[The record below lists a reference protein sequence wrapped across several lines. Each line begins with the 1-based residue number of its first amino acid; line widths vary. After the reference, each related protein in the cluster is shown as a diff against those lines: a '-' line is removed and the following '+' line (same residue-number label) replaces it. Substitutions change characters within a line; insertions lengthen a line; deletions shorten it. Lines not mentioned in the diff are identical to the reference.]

1 MARRNAKIRLA
12 ILGGALSLL
21 VLLGAGG
28 ATSWWVIQD
37 GVEQRA
43 LVDRTHAMIES
54 LLETETSLIEAVTER
69 NLVLSTGGAQTSD
82 AMEMA
87 LERGRRNL
95 DQLAGMMQSP
105 VQRDRLATFTEGF
118 AQLGQRLRA
127 TLAAQERGET
137 QELMP
142 LIREATRDRRNLF
155 RLSGEMTAEERR
167 LLALRAAAAQETNGK
182 VAWLF
187 GVMLLF
193 ALLIGGLGLWALYR
207 HLHGNAERY
216 ATLAASERQAQ
227 AANAALAESQG
238 RLQSI
243 LDHARDPILV
253 VEGDNTISV
262 VNQAAA
268 EQFRMTVA
276 GMLGQPVQAL
286 VPAFGA
292 RSGEVLGMR
301 PDGSSFPAEI
311 SIGQYVEQGRN
322 ASVCVLRDVTERRRL
337 EQLKSEF
344 VSTVSHELRTPLT
357 SIRASLGLIAGGVAG
372 EVSPEVRELL
382 DIAYNNSERLVLL
395 VNDILDM
402 EKIESGRLE
411 FRRER
416 LPARR
421 VLEQAVESNRAY
433 GAQFGVDF
441 VLTPPAGPEAAD
453 HADAAVYAD
462 VGRIQQ
468 VLANLLSNAAKFSP
482 RDGVVEVGLAI
493 DAGNVTFQVRDHG
506 KGIPVEFRDR
516 IFQRFAQADS
526 SDVRQKGGTGLG
538 LSISKAI
545 VEHHGGVVGFEDAE
559 GGGTLFWFTLPRL
572 AERLPIQAPMPAAAG
587 KGRRRAL
594 IVEDDADV
602 ALLLSRMLGQH
613 GWDSEVARNA
623 AEAFESLDRASFDAM
638 TLDLMLPDEDGLS
651 VFRRLRQRPDGQ
663 ALPVIVVSA
672 IADQGKVQLNGDA
685 VGVVDWLDK
694 PIDQMRLREALRQA
708 LRSSDRP
715 ARILHV
721 EDDYDIVRVVSA
733 VMGDEA
739 QIIPARTLA
748 EARATLAAD
757 ASFALVIVDVGLPD
771 GSGLDLLGE
780 LRHLPKPPPVLIF
793 SASDYDA
800 GTARHVA
807 ASLVKSRTENGELHE
822 TIRHLIEQLPPGGA
836 PEAQP

>member
-1 MARRNAKIRLA
+1 MARRNANIRPA

-37 GVEQRA
+37 GVEQRE
-43 LVDRTHAMIES
+43 LVDSTHAMIEN

-95 DQLAGMMQSP
+95 DQLAWMMQSP
-105 VQRDRLATFTEGF
+105 VQRDRLATFTGGF
-118 AQLGQRLRA
+118 AQLAQRLRA

-276 GMLGQPVQAL
+276 GMIGQPVQAL

-441 VLTPPAGPEAAD
+441 VLTPPVGPEAAD

-572 AERLPIQAPMPAAAG
+572 AERLPIQAPVPAAG

-739 QIIPARTLA
+739 QIVPARTLA

-822 TIRHLIEQLPPGGA
+822 TIRHLIEQLPPGGG

>member
-1 MARRNAKIRLA
+1 MARRNARIRLA

-28 ATSWWVIQD
+28 ATAWWVIQD

-43 LVDRTHAMIES
+43 LVDRTHAMIEN

-87 LERGRRNL
+87 LERGKRNL
-95 DQLAGMMQSP
+95 DQLDEMMQSP
-105 VQRDRLATFTEGF
+105 DQRVRLATFTQGF
-118 AQLGQRLRA
+118 TQLGQRLRA
-127 TLAAQERGET
+127 TLAAQERGQA

-142 LIREATRDRRNLF
+142 LIREATRDRRALF
-155 RLSGEMTAEERR
+155 RLSTEMTAEERR
-167 LLALRAAAAQETNGK
+167 LLALRAAAAQETNGN

-187 GVMLLF
+187 GGMLVV

-227 AANAALAESQG
+227 AANAALEESQG

-268 EQFRMTVA
+268 EQFRMTVEA
-276 GMLGQPVQAL
+276 MIGQPVQAL

-421 VLEQAVESNRAY
+421 ILEQAVEANRAY
-433 GAQFGVDF
+433 GAQFGVGF
-441 VLTPPAGPEAAD
+441 TLTPPEGPD
-453 HADAAVYAD
+453 ADAAVYAD
-462 VGRIQQ
+462 AGRIQQ

-482 RDGVVEVGLAI
+482 RDGVVEVSLAI
-493 DAGNVTFQVRDHG
+493 DAGNITFHVRDHG
-506 KGIPVEFRDR
+506 KGIPAEFRDR

-545 VEHHGGVVGFEDAE
+545 VEHHGGVVGFDDAE

-572 AERLPIQAPMPAAAG
+572 AERLPMQSPMPAATG

-651 VFRRLRQRPDGQ
+651 VFRRLRQRPDGK

-694 PIDQMRLREALRQA
+694 PIDQLRLREALRQA
-708 LRSSDRP
+708 LRTSDRP

-721 EDDYDIVRVVSA
+721 EDDHDIVRVVSA

-757 ASFALVIVDVGLPD
+757 ANFALVIVDVGLPD

-807 ASLVKSRTENGELHE
+807 ASLVKSRTENRELHE
-822 TIRHLIEQLPPGGA
+822 TIRHLIEQLPPGGG

>member
-43 LVDRTHAMIES
+43 LVDRTHAMIEN

-87 LERGRRNL
+87 LERGKRNL
-95 DQLAGMMQSP
+95 DQLAEMMQSP
-105 VQRDRLATFTEGF
+105 AQRVRLATFTQGF
-118 AQLGQRLRA
+118 VQLGQRLRT
-127 TLAAQERGET
+127 TLAAQERGEA

-187 GVMLLF
+187 GGMLVF

-207 HLHGNAERY
+207 HLHGSAERY

-227 AANAALAESQG
+227 AANAALEESQS

-262 VNQAAA
+262 VNEAAA
-268 EQFRMTVA
+268 EQFRMPVEA
-276 GMLGQPVQAL
+276 MIGQPVQAL

-421 VLEQAVESNRAY
+421 ILEQAVEANRAY
-433 GAQFGVDF
+433 GAQFGVGF
-441 VLTPPAGPEAAD
+441 ALTPPVGPD
-453 HADAAVYAD
+453 ADAAVYAD
-462 VGRIQQ
+462 AGRIQQ

-482 RDGVVEVGLAI
+482 RDGMVEVSLAI
-493 DAGNVTFQVRDHG
+493 DAGNITFHVRDHG
-506 KGIPVEFRDR
+506 KGIPAEFRDR

-545 VEHHGGVVGFEDAE
+545 VEHHGGVIGFEDAE
-559 GGGTLFWFTLPRL
+559 GGGTLFCFTLPRL
-572 AERLPIQAPMPAAAG
+572 AERLPMQAPMPAAAG
-587 KGRRRAL
+587 NGRRRAL

-623 AEAFESLDRASFDAM
+623 AEAFESLDRAGFDAM

-651 VFRRLRQRPDGQ
+651 VFRRLRQRPDGK

-694 PIDQMRLREALRQA
+694 PIDQLRLREALRQA
-708 LRSSDRP
+708 LRTSDRP

-721 EDDYDIVRVVSA
+721 EDDHDIVRVVSA

-757 ASFALVIVDVGLPD
+757 ANFALVIVDVGLPD

-807 ASLVKSRTENGELHE
+807 ASLVKSRTENRELHE
-822 TIRHLIEQLPPGGA
+822 TIRHLIEQLPPGGG